1 MTVLNGKPTFG
12 AGRAFLTGNYQ
23 SHPARAFVPQS
34 QSIDFKR
41 KTESLFGERQL
52 VAVGAGEWR

>member
-1 MTVLNGKPTFG
+1 
-12 AGRAFLTGNYQ
+12 
-23 SHPARAFVPQS
+23 VPQS

-52 VAVGAGEWR
+52 AVAVGAGEWR